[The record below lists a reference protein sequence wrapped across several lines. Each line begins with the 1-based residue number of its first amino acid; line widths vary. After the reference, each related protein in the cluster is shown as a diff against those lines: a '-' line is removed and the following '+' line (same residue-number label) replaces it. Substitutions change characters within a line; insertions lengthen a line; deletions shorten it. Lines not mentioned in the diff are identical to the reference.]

1 MVKSIAII
9 SRYGVIDRAETW
21 IREDFTIIED
31 QINIIERIGTQPNSW
46 FEKLTLFEHNGQY
59 FIANPCV
66 AGQKKDRS
74 SIYGNGIGAIYTS
87 DFILDYLNNSLLRD
101 DNTSERLEFI
111 AFIKLHMRNTSIDR
125 LLN

>member
-21 IREDFTIIED
+21 IRDDFTIIED

-59 FIANPCV
+59 FIAK
-66 AGQKKDRS
+66 GQKKDRS

>member
-59 FIANPCV
+59 FIAK
-66 AGQKKDRS
+66 GQKKERS